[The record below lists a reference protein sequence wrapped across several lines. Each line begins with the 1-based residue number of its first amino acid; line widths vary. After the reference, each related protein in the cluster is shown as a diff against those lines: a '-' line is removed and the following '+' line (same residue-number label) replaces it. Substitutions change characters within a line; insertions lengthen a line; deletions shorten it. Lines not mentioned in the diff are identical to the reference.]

1 MRSDAVKK
9 GMQQAPHRSLFHAL
23 GHDQRK
29 KWKNRWWELSALI
42 MKSYRDI

>member
-23 GHDQRK
+23 GMTK
-29 KWKNRWWELSALI
+29 EEMENRWWELSALI